1 MQRAIFILIS
11 GLPSRD
17 LLNRVVQRSTLH
29 RDIAELIFL
38 LLFKLLK
45 TLRVLTFGYE
55 VSTHISALL
64 EPIPTLKVSNSDL
77 TPPDS
82 TSAQHKSTTSI
93 TTPCQAIASQLNGSI
108 ALVSSTISTTMS
120 SPTKDEEQLPSDV
133 AVSAAVPKGSPPA
146 QPASTPVPRTPE
158 EQQQL
163 DEFNQWLFRWNNYQ
177 HQLAHYW
184 RGRGAGHPSGSSNTA
199 YGTVH
204 YDKWQMRFQELCDFK
219 VGVWCWSFV
228 ISLVSVDILL
238 TIAIRF
244 YQLARNGAL

>member
-11 GLPSRD
+11 GL
-17 LLNRVVQRSTLH
+17 QRLTLD

-64 EPIPTLKVSNSDL
+64 EAIPTLKVSNSDL

-93 TTPCQAIASQLNGSI
+93 TTTPCQAIASQFNGSI

-184 RGRGAGHPSGSSNTA
+184 RGRGAGHPSGSNNTA